1 MKQLP
6 NFDLSIVIL
15 LGDRLETFTDSLS
28 FRKEYYER
36 NGIEVI
42 LLVDGRMEYSDLL
55 ACIRKYPFII
65 RLKSWMRYIVWQGD
79 NTVNTLTK

>member
-15 LGDRLETFTDSLS
+15 LGDRPETFTDSLT
-28 FRKEYYER
+28 FQKDYYER

-42 LLVDGRMEYSDLL
+42 LLVDGRMEYSGLL
-55 ACIRKYPFII
+55 TSIR
-65 RLKSWMRYIVWQGD
+65 
-79 NTVNTLTK
+79 TVSYTHLRAHET